1 MKIILSLVLVMLLF
15 SSCKKDEE
23 EWVWC
28 TDCSLESIAGQYTG
42 TGTYE
47 NYDNE
52 QLLTGQTVNLT
63 LKDEGN
69 GNIRVEV
76 GITNLFFMGMNST
89 YTGTYYI
96 ALGSN
101 TQDVNLTLWRK
112 GNKLKITGTA
122 IYYEGT
128 IWVDGQEIRKTVYF
142 VDFEVFPKTD

>member
-1 MKIILSLVLVMLLF
+1 MKIILSLLLVMLVIT
-15 SSCKKDEE
+15 SCKKDEE

-112 GNKLKITGTA
+112 GNQLKITGTA

>member
-1 MKIILSLVLVMLLF
+1 MKIILSLLLVMLVIT
-15 SSCKKDEE
+15 SCKKDEE

-89 YTGTYYI
+89 YAGTYYI

>member
-1 MKIILSLVLVMLLF
+1 MKIILSLLLVMLVIT
-15 SSCKKDEE
+15 SCKKDEE